1 MVKSLSF
8 MRVLEAVRTMLQE
21 KGGLDIS
28 IVMRDQVEMPTTMI
42 EMIDQ
47 EEEES
52 QTAWKEKYRFAI
64 HHYTNET
71 DLAGVEK
78 IDTLIQT
85 GFTLPEGYKLIAVR
99 HYGKQNLVKE
109 NTLIHAKTSFEVSIC
124 RELKVK
130 I

>member
-1 MVKSLSF
+1 MKSLSF
-8 MRVLEAVRTMLQE
+8 MRVLEAVRTTLQE

>member
-1 MVKSLSF
+1 MKSLSF

-21 KGGLDIS
+21 KGGLDVS
-28 IVMRDQVEMPTTMI
+28 IVMREQVEIPTTII

-71 DLAGVEK
+71 DVAGVEQ

-109 NTLIHAKTSFEVSIC
+109 NTLIHAKTSFEVNIC

>member
-1 MVKSLSF
+1 MKSLSF

-21 KGGLDIS
+21 KGGLDVS

-47 EEEES
+47 EEEEN

-71 DLAGVEK
+71 DLAGVEM

>member
-1 MVKSLSF
+1 

-21 KGGLDIS
+21 KGGLDVS

-64 HHYTNET
+64 YHYTNET
-71 DLAGVEK
+71 DLAGVEM

>member
-1 MVKSLSF
+1 

-42 EMIDQ
+42 EMIDH

>member
-1 MVKSLSF
+1 

-21 KGGLDIS
+21 KGGLDVS
-28 IVMRDQVEMPTTMI
+28 IVMYDQVEMPTTMI

-78 IDTLIQT
+78 IDALIQT

>member
-1 MVKSLSF
+1 MKSLSF

-21 KGGLDIS
+21 KGGLDVS

-71 DLAGVEK
+71 DLAGVEM

-85 GFTLPEGYKLIAVR
+85 GFTVPEGYKLIAVR